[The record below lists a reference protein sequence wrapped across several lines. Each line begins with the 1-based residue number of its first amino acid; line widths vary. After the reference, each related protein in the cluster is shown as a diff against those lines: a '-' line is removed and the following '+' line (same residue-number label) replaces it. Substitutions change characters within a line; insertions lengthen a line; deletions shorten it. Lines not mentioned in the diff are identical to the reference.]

1 MNAKKW
7 NVKLSSVDEW
17 DDYFYDVYFK
27 GNLLAEIRRNN
38 DNYYVRYL
46 SDKTPLK
53 HEIIGTWNEEII
65 QQLLFLIK
73 QRLKSDYT
81 HIEYSLDE

>member
-7 NVKLSSVDEW
+7 SVTLSNIEWGEYLYNV
-17 DDYFYDVYFK
+17 YYK
-27 GNLLAEIRRNN
+27 GNLLAEIRRND

-46 SDKTPLK
+46 FDRTPLQ
-53 HEIIGTWNEEII
+53 HNITGTWDKEII
-65 QQLLFLIK
+65 QQLLLLIK

-81 HIEYSLDE
+81 HIEYSLEE

>member
-7 NVKLSSVDEW
+7 SVTLSNIEWGEYLYNV
-17 DDYFYDVYFK
+17 YYK
-27 GNLLAEIRRNN
+27 GNLLAEIRRND

-46 SDKTPLK
+46 SDRTPLQ
-53 HEIIGTWNEEII
+53 HNITGTWDKEII
-65 QQLLFLIK
+65 QQLLLLIK

-81 HIEYSLDE
+81 HIEYSLEE